1 MIFAPATGT
10 NHASKLVIENM
21 RLVAA
26 LGMCGGFLLTG
37 CGGSTPVDFFADGGG
52 RAGTQSAAASQGRA
66 GDANASA
73 GQSNASAGQSTGS
86 GGDLPTEPSDT
97 PCAPVKDVAGGMSGP
112 FDTAGPV
119 CLRVQESIVGWG
131 CSNFEGRTLKV
142 NGQSVSCEQTPLPEA
157 LHGVYYFDVSA
168 GEKAY
173 ASLYWF

>member
-1 MIFAPATGT
+1 
-10 NHASKLVIENM
+10 M
-21 RLVAA
+21 RVAVA
-26 LGMCGGFLLTG
+26 LGMFAGLALAG
-37 CGGSTPVDFFADGGG
+37 CGGSVPVDFFADGGG
-52 RAGTQSAAASQGRA
+52 SAGKSAAASHGRA

-73 GQSNASAGQSTGS
+73 GQSNAGAGESTGN
-86 GGDLPTEPSDT
+86 GGGVATDPGDA
-97 PCAPVKDVAGGMSGP
+97 PCTPVKDVAGGMSGP

-119 CLRVQESIVGWG
+119 CLRVQETIVGWG

-157 LHGVYYFDVSA
+157 LRGVYYFDVSA